1 MNIAYLFPGQGSQA
15 VGMGKDLY
23 DKSSEARKLF
33 ETADEVLG
41 FPISKICFE
50 GPEEELRLTRNTQPA
65 LLVVS
70 AAEPLERVAER
81 IESLL
86 REERRA
92 KQTADWVRDLRK
104 RADIQLKKDCLK

>member
-1 MNIAYLFPGQGSQA
+1 MTSAFVFPGQGSQA

-23 DKSSEARKLF
+23 DKSPEVRELF

-70 AAEPLERVAER
+70 
-81 IESLL
+81 
-86 REERRA
+86 
-92 KQTADWVRDLRK
+92 T
-104 RADIQLKKDCLK
+104 